1 MYHFGINLQVSI
13 TNPQFA
19 SAIAGVT
26 IVHVYTLI
34 ESGTVTTVG
43 TVGQQSGQWDNS
55 LDSGTTVWIVGQQS
69 GQWDN
74 SRDSGT
80 TVGTV
85 GQQSG

>member
-26 IVHVYTLI
+26 IVHAYI
-34 ESGTVTTVG
+34 YSDRKWD
-43 TVGQQSGQWDNS
+43 SDNS
-55 LDSGTTVWIVGQQS
+55 W
-69 GQWDN
+69 
-74 SRDSGT
+74 DSGT

-85 GQQSG
+85 GQQSGQRDNSRDSGTTVGRVFSKEYCLQFVKEIK

>member
-26 IVHVYTLI
+26 IVHAYI
-34 ESGTVTTVG
+34 YSDRKWD
-43 TVGQQSGQWDNS
+43 SDNS
-55 LDSGTTVWIVGQQS
+55 W
-69 GQWDN
+69 
-74 SRDSGT
+74 DSGT

-85 GQQSG
+85 GQQ